1 MGFGKNAYKENI
13 MIQQLKRWGN
23 MVEKLAE
30 EYNIHANSQK
40 KVCLDEWVAYYRS
53 YATKG
58 QTANYI
64 PALRNTHLSQ
74 LGICILEPGGTM
86 ITSGDWEVPFTL
98 QSISKVLSFIAA
110 CLGRGISYVLER
122 VDVEPTGDAFNSI
135 IRLEMHKPGK
145 PFNPMIN
152 AGAITIASLLI
163 GESSQKKLEFLYEL
177 IESLLGKRPTINEEV
192 FQSEW
197 LTSHRNRALAHYLKE
212 TNYLE
217 SDVEEALEV
226 YLKQCSIVVTTEDI
240 ALIGLI
246 LAQDGYHPIRQEQ
259 VLPKEVAKLAKA
271 LMLTCGMYNASGKFA
286 AFVGVPAKSGVSGGI
301 MALVP
306 PSARREM
313 PFQDGCGIGI
323 YGPAIDEYG
332 NSVTGGM
339 LLKQMAQ
346 EWDLSIF

>member
-1 MGFGKNAYKENI
+1 
-13 MIQQLKRWGN
+13 

-30 EYNIHANSQK
+30 EYNIHASSQK
-40 KVCLDEWVAYYRS
+40 KVCLDEWVANYRS

-152 AGAITIASLLI
+152 AGAITIASLLP

>member
-1 MGFGKNAYKENI
+1 
-13 MIQQLKRWGN
+13 

-30 EYNIHANSQK
+30 EYNIHASSQK
-40 KVCLDEWVAYYRS
+40 KVCLDEWVAHYRS

-64 PALRNTHLSQ
+64 PALRKTHLSQ

-110 CLGRGISYVLER
+110 CLGRGISYVLDR

-152 AGAITIASLLI
+152 AGAITIASLLP

>member
-1 MGFGKNAYKENI
+1 
-13 MIQQLKRWGN
+13 

-30 EYNIHANSQK
+30 EYNIHASSQK

>member
-1 MGFGKNAYKENI
+1 
-13 MIQQLKRWGN
+13 

-30 EYNIHANSQK
+30 EYNIHASSQK

-152 AGAITIASLLI
+152 AGAITIASLLP

>member
-1 MGFGKNAYKENI
+1 
-13 MIQQLKRWGN
+13 

-30 EYNIHANSQK
+30 EYNIHASSQK
-40 KVCLDEWVAYYRS
+40 KACLDGWVAHYRS

-110 CLGRGISYVLER
+110 CLGRGISYVLDR

-152 AGAITIASLLI
+152 AGAITIASLLP